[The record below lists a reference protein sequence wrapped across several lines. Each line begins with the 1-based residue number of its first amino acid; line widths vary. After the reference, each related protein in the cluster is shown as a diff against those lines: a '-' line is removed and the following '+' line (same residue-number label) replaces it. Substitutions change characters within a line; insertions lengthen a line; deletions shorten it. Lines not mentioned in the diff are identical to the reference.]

1 MDGAAQSGI
10 GRSLVIKGEI
20 TATEPLVI
28 GGRVE
33 GQIDVRD
40 NKVTILEG
48 GEVHATI
55 IGKNVV
61 VLGTV
66 VGGVEATERLE
77 LAENSSTEGDLIAP
91 RFSMAAGARFNGNIE
106 MPKRK

>member
-1 MDGAAQSGI
+1 MDGAVQSGI
-10 GRSLVIKGEI
+10 GRSLVVKGEI

-33 GQIDVRD
+33 GQIDVRN

-48 GEVHATI
+48 GEVHANI
-55 IGKNVV
+55 IGKDVV
-61 VLGTV
+61 VLGKV
-66 VGGVEATERLE
+66 VGGVEALERLE
-77 LAENSSTEGDLIAP
+77 LAETSSTEGDLSAP
-91 RFSMAAGARFNGNIE
+91 KFSMAAGARFTGSIE

>member
-1 MDGAAQSGI
+1 MDGIAQSGI
-10 GRSLVIKGEI
+10 GKSLVIKGEI
-20 TATEPLVI
+20 TANEPLLI

-48 GEVHATI
+48 GEVRANV

-61 VLGTV
+61 VLGTLI
-66 VGGVEATERLE
+66 GGVEALERLE
-77 LAENSSTEGDLIAP
+77 MAENSSIEGDLSAP
-91 RFSMAAGARFNGNIE
+91 RISMAAGARFTGSVE

>member
-10 GRSLVIKGEI
+10 GRSLVIKGDI

-33 GQIDVRD
+33 GQIDVRND
-40 NKVTILEG
+40 KVTILEG
-48 GEVHATI
+48 GEVHANV
-55 IGKNVV
+55 IGKHVV

-66 VGGVEATERLE
+66 VGGIEALERLE
-77 LAENSSTEGDLIAP
+77 MAENSSIEGDLSAP
-91 RFSMAAGARFNGNIE
+91 RIAMAAGARFTGSVE